1 MNYYSSELK
10 ESMVQK
16 MCLPGGPSALQLSK
30 DTGISQTALSRW
42 KKQFGQPMMSKKKN
56 PEDWSP
62 EKKLR
67 TVFETLSL
75 SKEELGEYLRKNG
88 LHSNQI
94 EEWKDE
100 MTSIISSSNK
110 SRGRPKKDPELVAL
124 QNENKHLKRDL
135 RRKEKALAEQTALVV
150 LQKKA
155 RELWGDDEDEE

>member
-62 EKKLR
+62 ERKLR

-100 MTSIISSSNK
+100 MTSIISNSIK
-110 SRGRPKKDPELVAL
+110 PRGRPKKDPELVKAESEIK
-124 QNENKHLKRDL
+124 NLKKDL

-150 LQKKA
+150 LQKNMT
-155 RELWGDDEDEE
+155 ECPNIHL

>member
-75 SKEELGEYLRKNG
+75 SKEELG
-88 LHSNQI
+88 
-94 EEWKDE
+94 
-100 MTSIISSSNK
+100 
-110 SRGRPKKDPELVAL
+110 
-124 QNENKHLKRDL
+124 
-135 RRKEKALAEQTALVV
+135 
-150 LQKKA
+150 
-155 RELWGDDEDEE
+155 

>member
-42 KKQFGQPMMSKKKN
+42 KKQFGQPMMSKNKS

-62 EKKLR
+62 EKKFQ
-67 TVFETLSL
+67 TVLETQNLSAND
-75 SKEELGEYLRKNG
+75 LGEYLRKNG
-88 LHSNQI
+88 LHSTQI
-94 EEWKDE
+94 QEWKDE
-100 MTSIISSSNK
+100 MTSILSDSGK
-110 SRGRPKKDPELVAL
+110 TRGRPKKDPELVAL

-135 RRKEKALAEQTALVV
+135 RRKEKALAEQTALVI